1 MIVKKPLDFK
11 KKICIFSYA
20 ITLGQIGTRMSTLA
34 VRKKTA

>member
-1 MIVKKPLDFK
+1 MIVKKPLDLK